1 MVGAVVVGLGVVVD
15 AVVTFVVVLAG
26 VVLTVGCVE
35 DSVEGPAEIVTTFGF
50 SVFSAVTG
58 EYAVLNRGKSP
69 RRGLAVLRVLGRV
82 GGATVVVTVV
92 VAVVS
97 AVVTVVVAVS
107 IGVVGV
113 SG

>member
-1 MVGAVVVGLGVVVD
+1 M
-15 AVVTFVVVLAG
+15 VTFIVVLAG

-35 DSVEGPAEIVTTFGF
+35 DSVEGPAAKVTTFGF

-97 AVVTVVVAVS
+97 VVVTVVVAVS